1 MKIIEIIARWIF
13 ILALPALFISS
24 SLAWGFNSLWLY
36 DWGFQKYGVSGS
48 TGLPP
53 AELDKAARAL
63 IDYFNSPDEYIHVS
77 VTSKGRSFELFNQGE
92 QIHFKDV
99 KGLVRLDYRVALI
112 TFLIVLAYALT
123 AIFWRQGR
131 HRRYLARSWLW
142 GSGIS
147 LGLILI
153 LGVASFLDFD
163 QLFLQFHYLAF
174 TNSYWSAEGYMLLL
188 FPGGF
193 WNDAALIC
201 FSFMAGLALITGI
214 IAIVYLKMTQIR
226 PIDIRN

>member
-1 MKIIEIIARWIF
+1 LKIIGIIARWIF
-13 ILALPALFISS
+13 ILALPALFISF

-36 DWGFQKYGVSGS
+36 DWGFQKYGVSQS
-48 TGLPP
+48 TGLSE

-63 IDYFNSPDEYIHVS
+63 INYFNSTDEYIHVT
-77 VTSKGRSFELFNQGE
+77 VTGKGQSFELFNPAE

-99 KGLVRLDYRVALI
+99 KALIWLDYRVALVA
-112 TFLIVLAYALT
+112 FLIVLVYAIT
-123 AIFWRQGR
+123 AIFWKKGR
-131 HRRYLARSWLW
+131 FRRYLARGWLW

-147 LGLILI
+147 IALIIILGL
-153 LGVASFLDFD
+153 ASFLDFD

-201 FSFMAGLALITGI
+201 ISFMAGMALITGFV
-214 IAIVYLKMTQIR
+214 AVLYLKLAQNST
-226 PIDIRN
+226 IDIRK